1 MTAIKL
7 EALDLAALLCS
18 RVCHDVISPVGA
30 IVNGLEVLEDEN
42 DPEMKEFALDLIK
55 KSARQASARLQF
67 ARLAFGAAG
76 SAGAMID
83 LGDAGNVAQGF
94 LNDDKLTLNWDAP
107 RALLPKNQVKLVLN
121 LLMLATHAIPR
132 GGKIDAKATLDG
144 EQGRFVITCAG
155 QNARIPHGAQEL
167 IAGRSETGVIDAHAV
182 QPFYTGMIARAAG
195 MDVTF
200 VIEDGVVTI
209 TSAKSA
215 EQKSDTSQAAGK

>member
-1 MTAIKL
+1 MTMVTL
-7 EALDLAALLCS
+7 DSLDLAALLCS

-94 LNDDKLTLNWDAP
+94 LNDDKLALAWEAP

-132 GGKIDAKATLDG
+132 GGKIDARATVDG
-144 EQGRFVITCAG
+144 EQGRFVITCTG
-155 QNARIPHGAQEL
+155 QNARIPHGAQDL
-167 IAGRSETGVIDAHAV
+167 IAGRPETGTIDAHAV

-195 MDVTF
+195 MDVVFDLT
-200 VIEDGVVTI
+200 DGVVTI
-209 TSAKSA
+209 TSEKKAGA
-215 EQKSDTSQAAGK
+215 TQEAAAAAV